1 MRVPDEFLALLRD
14 RINLVDVISEYVRLK
29 RSGRSYVGLCPF
41 HAERSPSFHVHPAK
55 GFYHCFGC
63 GAGGSAIT
71 FVMEM
76 EQLPFVEAVRRL
88 AEQARLPFPNEWLQ
102 AELGEGSDR
111 SERLRALDLAA
122 KFYNHIVMN
131 HDAGMQGLTYLL
143 GRNLSKK
150 IIMDYQLGYAPQ
162 GEQTLVDFLQKRQ
175 VSREILLETNLA
187 VERSGLLRDRFRHRV
202 MYPIWDAQGRVVG
215 FGARTLGGEEPKYL
229 NTAETSL
236 FQKGQLLYG
245 FHRARRAIRKSGLV
259 LLAEGYMDVLALH
272 QAGVENAVAAL
283 GTALTSEQAVILKRI
298 ADEVVLL
305 YDGDEAG
312 QRAAARNL
320 PILRQAGLAVRVA
333 RLPSGIDPDEYLKTR
348 DASAFHVE
356 VLDAAVSGLMF
367 ELHHLTRSHPNHL
380 TSGRLAYV
388 KDAEAILAKDESA
401 VEREEALAYLAETYQ
416 SPIEALRE
424 DVSRLRRALETKG
437 KRVQFMPG
445 SSVSQAAPVK
455 RLPLKHEVAAD
466 QLLLRMLSDRSVAL
480 RIAETFQGEF
490 PLPEQSA
497 LQAYLVSFYGTH
509 MEADAAAFLSSLDDP
524 SAVNYAARLLSR
536 TPELQKGNDEEA
548 AVQDYL
554 QCLERFRAS
563 PEIEH
568 LENEIKA
575 SFARGDLEAMRA
587 AQEELKR
594 LRSQLA

>member
-14 RINLVDVISEYVRLK
+14 RINLLDVISEHVRLK

-55 GFYHCFGC
+55 GYYHCFGC
-63 GAGGSAIT
+63 GAGGNAIT

-102 AELGEGSDR
+102 DEQGEGSER

-131 HDAGMQGLTYLL
+131 HDAGTQGLTYLL

-175 VSREILLETNLA
+175 ISRETLLETNLA

-202 MYPIWDAQGRVVG
+202 MYPIWDFQGRVVG
-215 FGARTLGGEEPKYL
+215 FGARSLGGEEPKYL
-229 NTAETSL
+229 NTAETPL
-236 FQKGQLLYG
+236 FQKGRLLYG
-245 FHRARRAIRKSGLV
+245 FHRARRAIRKSGMT

-283 GTALTSEQAVILKRI
+283 GTALTPEQAVFLKRV
-298 ADEVVLL
+298 ADDVILL

-320 PILRQAGLAVRVA
+320 PILRQAGLNVRVA

-348 DASAFHVE
+348 DASAFRVE
-356 VLDAAVSGLMF
+356 VLETAVSGLLF
-367 ELHHLTRSHPNHL
+367 ELQFLTRSHPNHL
-380 TSGRLAYV
+380 TSDRLAYL
-388 KDAEAILAKDESA
+388 KDAESILARDESA
-401 VEREEALAYLAETYQ
+401 VEREEALTYLAETYQ

-424 DVSRLRRALETKG
+424 DVLRLRRALETKG
-437 KRVQFMPG
+437 KRIQVMPL

-455 RLPLKHEVAAD
+455 RLPLMHEVAAD
-466 QLLLRMLSDRSVAL
+466 QLLLRMLNDRSMAL
-480 RIAETFQGEF
+480 RIAEEFQGEF

-497 LQAYLVSFYGTH
+497 LQAYLLSYYGTH
-509 MEADAAAFLSSLDDP
+509 TEADAAAFLSSLDDP
-524 SAVNYAARLLSR
+524 SAVNYAAALLSKA
-536 TPELQKGNDEEA
+536 PDVQEGKDEEA
-548 AVQDYL
+548 AVRDYL
-554 QCLERFRAS
+554 QCLERYRVS
-563 PEIEH
+563 LEIEQ
-568 LENEIKA
+568 LENQLKA
-575 SFARGDLEAMRA
+575 SFARGNLEAMRA
-587 AQEELKR
+587 AEEELKR
-594 LRSQLA
+594 LRGQLA